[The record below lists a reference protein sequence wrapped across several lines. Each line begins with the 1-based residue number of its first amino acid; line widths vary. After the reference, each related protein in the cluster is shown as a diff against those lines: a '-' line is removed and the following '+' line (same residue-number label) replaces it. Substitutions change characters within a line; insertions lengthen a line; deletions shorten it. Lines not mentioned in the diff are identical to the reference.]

1 MIDVAMLIR
10 ANFRN
15 RPEAAIRDRVAAL
28 RSAGRLALDPYA
40 EEFVLN
46 NYIDKASAVTLAL
59 TLLLFVIALF
69 IKGFTHDLLLEAG
82 VFLVSIKLVLA
93 GYKNA
98 QGTRTLLDRLDR
110 IDSKLAHLSDRD
122 GTMDASKEKS

>member
-1 MIDVAMLIR
+1 M
-10 ANFRN
+10 
-15 RPEAAIRDRVAAL
+15 RPFAIESL
-28 RSAGRLALDPYA
+28 RCGPHGRLALDACA

-46 NYIDKASAVTLAL
+46 NYLDKASALTLAL

-93 GYKNA
+93 GYKSA

-122 GTMDASKEKS
+122 RTMEVSKEKS

>member
-1 MIDVAMLIR
+1 MFADWRVSA
-10 ANFRN
+10 FDPK
-15 RPEAAIRDRVAAL
+15 RPFAIESL
-28 RSAGRLALDPYA
+28 RCGPHGRLVLAPYA

-122 GTMDASKEKS
+122 GTMNLSRETS